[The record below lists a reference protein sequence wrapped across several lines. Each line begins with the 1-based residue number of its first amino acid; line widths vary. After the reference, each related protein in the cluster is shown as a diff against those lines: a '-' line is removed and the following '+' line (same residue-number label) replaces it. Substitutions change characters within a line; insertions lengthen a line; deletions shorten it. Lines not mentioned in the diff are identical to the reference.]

1 MNCSEIEPLIYL
13 VREGELTE
21 KEKNRVSDHLL
32 NCSRC
37 RELARSVKSM
47 TTVVLQADYDKDV
60 HYGDE
65 LFNQQLLRKINRP
78 AGSISMIRVKV
89 AAACLL
95 LFLASTFILQERTF
109 NRNRIDLQARFEQED
124 PEFSDCIRELRRKIH
139 YHSMSA
145 FARPNTLPVNLISEE
160 TLMAYVRENCGYNT
174 NDIKALK
181 KLLNQ
186 AGISD

>member
-1 MNCSEIEPLIYL
+1 MNCNDIEPLIYL

-21 KEKNRVSDHLL
+21 KEKNRVSEHLL

-37 RELARSVKSM
+37 RELSRSVKSM
-47 TTVVLQADYDKDV
+47 TSAVLKADYDKDV

-65 LFNQQLLRKINRP
+65 LFNRRLLQKISKP
-78 AGSISMIRVKV
+78 AGSFGMILAKV

-95 LFLASTFILQERTF
+95 LFLSTTFILQERRF
-109 NRNRIDLQARFEQED
+109 NHNRIDLQARFEQED

-139 YHSMSA
+139 YHSMAA
-145 FARPNTLPVNLISEE
+145 FARPDTLPVNLISEE
-160 TLMAYVRENCGYNT
+160 TLTSYVRDNCGYNT

-181 KLLNQ
+181 KLLIQ